1 MEAVDEVL
9 GVDELRRSMLAEVNE
24 LKAQRNEVSKKIGE
38 LKREGAD
45 AAANNAHLLQRLDHV
60 QKPPSTPTPPAM

>member
-1 MEAVDEVL
+1 MLDIRRLRTETESVKRALARRGADGLVEAVDEVL

-38 LKREGAD
+38 LRW
-45 AAANNAHLLQRLDHV
+45 
-60 QKPPSTPTPPAM
+60 

>member
-45 AAANNAHLLQRLDHV
+45 AADPIEEMKGVGERISELDGR
-60 QKPPSTPTPPAM
+60 